1 MQPFLMRANDVLTAG
16 VATTAFAL
24 VVYLFYY
31 NRRSLVARTFSGLLG
46 CVIIVYLSDILMTDP
61 PKSTNFGVLLRF
73 QWLGIAFTPPFYAE
87 FVRSIR
93 ISVQEDNFPAGLR
106 LASFLI
112 SAMVAILALTT
123 DVVVYDGAITAGAP
137 HLRAGPLFYPFAAL
151 FIITALLG
159 LRATLA
165 ARQRCYTRTARR
177 RMAYLSI
184 GFVAPAMGVFPYL
197 LAIGWPET
205 IPGAFLW
212 VLLILGNI
220 AVGGML
226 ILMAYSVAFIGALTP
241 DRVIKHRLVRFLL
254 RGPVTMIIAMIAF
267 GAGLTL
273 ERAWGLGDYTLS
285 LVAFAAAGILCQ
297 LGIELAKP
305 VIDLFLYRGGR
316 AEVAQVQELAQR
328 LITTADLHQFL
339 ENVLTAMCELLQS
352 SGGFIALLE
361 NDKPHWE
368 IGCNVHIT
376 PSDVMD
382 IPLTKVVEAEKQG
395 LFILWHRHW
404 MVPVHDKAGE
414 ELLGLIGLRE
424 PEITLPLADEQ
435 EELLTQLLLQI
446 SAALED
452 RRLQHA
458 IFQTFSPLLSELED
472 IQRRGGM
479 LRYEGDLAVGFS
491 LTESPELPEWV
502 YNALTHYWGG
512 PRLTDNPLLELE
524 VVKQVA
530 PQYDGNVVKALRAVL
545 TEGIERLR
553 PDGARKLTAPEWLLY
568 NILEMKFLR
577 GQKVRDIAMR
587 LAVSESSF
595 YRKQRVAIENLADII
610 AQMEEQAQ
618 NEQHDQQEEPETA
631 PEVHPVGS

>member
-1 MQPFLMRANDVLTAG
+1 
-16 VATTAFAL
+16 
-24 VVYLFYY
+24 
-31 NRRSLVARTFSGLLG
+31 
-46 CVIIVYLSDILMTDP
+46 VYLSDILMTDP
-61 PKSTNFGVLLRF
+61 PESTNFSVLLRI

-93 ISVQEDNFPAGLR
+93 ISVQEDNFPTGLR
-106 LASFLI
+106 VASFLI
-112 SAMVAILALTT
+112 SAVVAILALTT
-123 DVVVYDGAITAGAP
+123 DLVVYDGTITAGAP
-137 HLRAGPLFYPFAAL
+137 HLRAAPLFYPFAAL

-165 ARQRCYTRTARR
+165 ARKRCYTRTARR

-184 GFVAPAMGVFPYL
+184 GFAAPALGVFPYL

-205 IPGAFLW
+205 IPGTFLW
-212 VLLILGNI
+212 ALLILGNV

-226 ILMAYSVAFIGALTP
+226 ILMAYGVAFIGALTP

-254 RGPVTMIIAMIAF
+254 RGPVAMIIAMIAF

-297 LGIELAKP
+297 LGIELAKSI
-305 VIDLFLYRGGR
+305 IDIFLYRGGR

-328 LITTADLHQFL
+328 LITTTELHQFL

-352 SGGFIALLE
+352 SGGFVALLE

-395 LFILWHRHW
+395 LFILWHHHW
-404 MVPVHDKAGE
+404 MIPVHDKADE
-414 ELLGLIGLRE
+414 QLLGLIGLRE
-424 PEITLPLADEQ
+424 PEITLPLANEQ
-435 EELLTQLLLQI
+435 EELLSQLLLQV

-452 RRLQHA
+452 RRLQHT
-458 IFQTFSPLLSELED
+458 IFRTFSPLLSELED

-524 VVKQVA
+524 VVKQA
-530 PQYDGNVVKALRAVL
+530 AHQYDGNVVKGLRAVL

-618 NEQHDQQEEPETA
+618 NEQHDQQEAPETA
-631 PEVHPVGS
+631 TEAPPIGS